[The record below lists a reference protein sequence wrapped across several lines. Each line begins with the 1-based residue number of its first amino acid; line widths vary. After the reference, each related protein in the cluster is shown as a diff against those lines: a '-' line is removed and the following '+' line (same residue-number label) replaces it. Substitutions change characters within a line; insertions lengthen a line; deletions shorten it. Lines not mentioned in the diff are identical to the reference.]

1 MALILWPG
9 PRTYAHRETFL
20 GGPMKT
26 VERFNTS
33 MSRRSV
39 LQASVY
45 AGAGFTLFA
54 PLGFR
59 ASARQDSL
67 TIAFIQGVVGDNFY
81 ITMDCGARAKAEALG
96 NVTID
101 TQGPQNFDQTL
112 QTPILN
118 AVVQSKPS
126 AIMMAPND
134 RQGMIAPIQA
144 AINAGVPVLCVD
156 TTIDS
161 DIQLGDVATDNVEGG
176 RLAGRGLADLIGG
189 TGKVFVVNTIP
200 GVSTT
205 DQREQGFREAIESG
219 FPNITYLGQE
229 YDNDN
234 ANLAAQITSARLQS
248 DPDLSGIFGTN
259 LFSAQGAAAAVR
271 EQGLQG
277 KVKIVGF
284 DAGPTQVQD
293 LRSNVVDLLIAQ
305 HPGDIGEI
313 AVQLLHDFLT
323 TGEPLNPKD
332 YVTGATIVTR
342 DNIDDPDVARYL
354 YVADCANY
362 TLANAKPMPA
372 ASPVAT
378 PTA

>member
-1 MALILWPG
+1 
-9 PRTYAHRETFL
+9 
-20 GGPMKT
+20 MKMIDRIDT
-26 VERFNTS
+26 QL
-33 MSRRSV
+33 SRRTV
-39 LQASVY
+39 LRASVY
-45 AGAGFTLFA
+45 AGAGFALFA

-59 ASARQDSL
+59 ASARQDSFN
-67 TIAFIQGVVGDNFY
+67 IAFIQGVIGDNFY

-96 NVTID
+96 NITID
-101 TQGPQNFDQTL
+101 TQGPDRFDQTL

-118 AVVQSKPS
+118 AVVQSAPD

-144 AINAGVPVLCVD
+144 AIDAGVPVLCVD

-176 RLAGRGLADLIGG
+176 RLAGRGLAELIGG
-189 TGKVFVVNTIP
+189 TGRVFVVNTIP

-205 DQREQGFREAIESG
+205 DQREQGFREAIESE
-219 FPNITYLGQE
+219 FPDIEYLGQE
-229 YDNDN
+229 YDNDD
-234 ANLAAQITSARLQS
+234 ANVAAQITAARLQS

-277 KVKIVGF
+277 KVKLVGF

-293 LRSNVVDLLIAQ
+293 LRSEVVDLLIAQ

-323 TGEPLNPKD
+323 TGEPLDPKD

-342 DNIDDPDVARYL
+342 DNIDDPEVARYL

-362 TLANAKPMPA
+362 TLANAVPSPA
-372 ASPVAT
+372 ASPAAT

>member
-1 MALILWPG
+1 
-9 PRTYAHRETFL
+9 
-20 GGPMKT
+20 MKT
-26 VERFNTS
+26 IDGIDTRL
-33 MSRRSV
+33 SRRGV
-39 LQASVY
+39 LKASVY
-45 AGAGFTLFA
+45 AGAGFALFA

-59 ASARQDSL
+59 ASARQESFN
-67 TIAFIQGVVGDNFY
+67 IAFIQGVIGDNFY

-101 TQGPQNFDQTL
+101 TQGPDRFDQTL

-118 AVVQSKPS
+118 AVVQSKPD

-144 AINAGVPVLCVD
+144 AIDAGVPVLCVD

-176 RLAGRGLADLIGG
+176 RLAARGLAKLIDGK
-189 TGKVFVVNTIP
+189 GKVFVVNTIP

-205 DQREQGFREAIESG
+205 DQREQGFREAIEAEFSD
-219 FPNITYLGQE
+219 IEYLGQE
-229 YDNDN
+229 YDNDD
-234 ANLAAQITSARLQS
+234 ANVAAQITSARLQS
-248 DPDLSGIFGTN
+248 DPDLAGIFGTN

-293 LRSNVVDLLIAQ
+293 LRSEVVDLLIAQ

-323 TGEPLNPKD
+323 TGEPLDPKD

-362 TLANAKPMPA
+362 TLANAVPEPA

>member
-1 MALILWPG
+1 
-9 PRTYAHRETFL
+9 
-20 GGPMKT
+20 MKT
-26 VERFNTS
+26 VERFDTTV
-33 MSRRSV
+33 SRRTI
-39 LQASVY
+39 LRASVY
-45 AGAGFTLFA
+45 AGAGLTLFA

-59 ASARQDSL
+59 ASARQDSFN
-67 TIAFIQGVVGDNFY
+67 IAFIQGVIGDNFY

-96 NVTID
+96 NITID
-101 TQGPQNFDQTL
+101 TQGPERFDQTL

-118 AVVQSKPS
+118 AVVQSAPS

-144 AINAGVPVLCVD
+144 AIDAGVPVLCVD

-161 DIQLGDVATDNVEGG
+161 DIQLGDVATDNVQGG

-205 DQREQGFREAIESG
+205 DQREQGFREAIESE
-219 FPNITYLGQE
+219 FPDINYLGQE
-229 YDNDN
+229 YDNDD
-234 ANLAAQITSARLQS
+234 ANLAAQITAARLQS

-293 LRSNVVDLLIAQ
+293 LRSEVVDILIAQ

-323 TGEPLNPKD
+323 TGEPLDPKD

-342 DNIDDPDVARYL
+342 DNIDDPEVARYL

-362 TLANAKPMPA
+362 TLANAEPMPA